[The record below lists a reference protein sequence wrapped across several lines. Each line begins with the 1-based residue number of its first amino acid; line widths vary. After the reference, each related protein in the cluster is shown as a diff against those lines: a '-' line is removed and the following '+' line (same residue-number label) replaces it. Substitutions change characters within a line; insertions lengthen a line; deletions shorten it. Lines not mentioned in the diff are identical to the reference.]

1 MAKVSG
7 EPLVP
12 RLRSLFETV
21 QRTLQETDIVKMSGV
36 DEARRLLA
44 IDSLLQVTM
53 KKGVLHIELVDRP
66 AAGGGDAEDDTNGGR
81 FDNRIERLVVVDV
94 VALSEAADQ
103 LAGLVTGESAVGV
116 EFMLINLLARHNI
129 GTWR

>member
-1 MAKVSG
+1 MVGASRVNK
-7 EPLVP
+7 
-12 RLRSLFETV
+12 
-21 QRTLQETDIVKMSGV
+21 
-36 DEARRLLA
+36 ARRLL
-44 IDSLLQVTM
+44 IVDGLLQVAV
-53 KKGVLHIELVDRP
+53 KKRILHVKLMNGP